1 MKYLALGF
9 ALLMVAC
16 SPRATEAPAPP
27 PSPVAAAAPAPEA
40 MTMVF
45 AGDLP
50 CADCPGIRT
59 ELTLTRDAPYSGDG
73 KYKLVETYIHRGAP
87 ITSTGIWGTLR
98 GDAVDP
104 DATVYELNP
113 EKPEPARRHFRRV
126 GDDEALKV
134 LGGDRTPLPDSLPS
148 TLKRAK

>member
-73 KYKLVETYIHRGAP
+73 KYKLVETYIDRGAP
-87 ITSTGIWGTLR
+87 VTSTGVWGTLR
-98 GDAVDP
+98 GDATDE
-104 DATVYELNP
+104 DATVYLLDP
-113 EKPEPARRHFRRV
+113 DKPESGRPFRRV
-126 GDDEALKV
+126 GQDDALKA
-134 LGGDRTPLPDSLPS
+134 LDKELKPWPSGLPD
-148 TLKRAK
+148 TLKRLR